1 MSSDSYK
8 TALRRLDTLDALGGF
23 DSLETLHEILK
34 PESLNPDLRLIAT
47 LAMVSADLLS
57 DEQFREAARIA
68 VGEAI
73 MPIAAYAAWDDGGDD
88 GDVLAAMKACQS
100 AARTLTDLASK
111 AG

>member
-23 DSLETLHEILK
+23 HSLETLHEILK
-34 PESLNPDLRLIAT
+34 PESPNPDLRLIAT

-57 DEQFREAARIA
+57 DEQFREAACIA

-73 MPIAAYAAWDDGGDD
+73 MPVAAYAAWDDGGDA
-88 GDVLAAMKACQS
+88 LAAMKACQS
-100 AARTLTDLASK
+100 AARAIADLASK

>member
-73 MPIAAYAAWDDGGDD
+73 MPVAAYAA
-88 GDVLAAMKACQS
+88 
-100 AARTLTDLASK
+100 
-111 AG
+111 

>member
-73 MPIAAYAAWDDGGDD
+73 MPVAAYAAWDDG

-100 AARTLTDLASK
+100 AARTLADLASK